1 MPLEAE
7 SRLRQV
13 VGRIEPL
20 DQRSQRQA
28 QERQDE
34 LTKPPGSLGRLERL
48 AVQIAGIT
56 HSARPRLTRPVV
68 IVAAA
73 DHGVTAEGVS
83 AYPSEVTAQMVR
95 NFARGGA
102 AINVLARQAGARVVV
117 VDVGVAKPLPAD
129 LAIVHRKVA
138 PGTRNM
144 AHGPAMT
151 RAQAVQAIEVGLDT
165 VEAEAERGIDVVCLG
180 EMGIGNTSAAS
191 AVVASL
197 TGAPIA
203 DVTGRGTGIDEA
215 TWQRKVEVLTRALAV
230 NAPDPNDP
238 LDVLSK
244 VGGFEIGALVGVI
257 LAGAAR
263 RLPIVMDG
271 FITTA
276 AALVAAGFRPEVRS
290 YLIAAHRSAEQGHR
304 VALEHLELE
313 PLLMLDMRLGEG
325 TAAALVLPTIGA
337 AVALLD
343 EMATF
348 DEAGVSGSSSE
359 RAGFSPP
366 PRLTARAREKRRRRR
381 SAEARPDR
389 R

>member
-1 MPLEAE
+1 MPFETE
-7 SRLRQV
+7 PRLRQV
-13 VGRIEPL
+13 IGRIEPL
-20 DQRSQRQA
+20 DQQA
-28 QERQDE
+28 QREAQLRQDE

-48 AVQIAGIT
+48 AVQVAGIT
-56 HSARPRLTRPVV
+56 RSARPRLTHPVV

-83 AYPSEVTAQMVR
+83 AYPSEVTTQMVR

-102 AINVLARQAGARVVV
+102 AINVLGRRAGARVVV
-117 VDVGVAKPLPAD
+117 VDVGVAQPLPPE
-129 LAIVHRKVA
+129 LPIVHRKVA

-144 AHGPAMT
+144 AQGQAMT
-151 RAQAVQAIEVGLDT
+151 RAQAAQAIEVGLDT
-165 VEAEAERGIDVVCLG
+165 VEAEADRGTDVVCLG

-191 AVVASL
+191 AIVASL
-197 TGAPIA
+197 TDAPIA
-203 DVTGRGTGIDEA
+203 EVTGRGTGIDDA
-215 TWQRKVEVLTRALAV
+215 TWHRKVAALTRALAL

-244 VGGFEIGALVGVI
+244 VGGFEIAALVGVI
-257 LAGAAR
+257 LGGAAR

-276 AALVAAGFRPEVRS
+276 AALVAAGLCPEVRG
-290 YLIAAHRSAEQGHR
+290 YLIAAHRSVERGHR

-325 TAAALVLPTIGA
+325 TAAALVLPTIQA

-348 DEAGVSGSSSE
+348 DEAGVSGPPSVALPE
-359 RAGFSPP
+359 R
-366 PRLTARAREKRRRRR
+366 
-381 SAEARPDR
+381 
-389 R
+389 

>member
-1 MPLEAE
+1 MPFETQP
-7 SRLRQV
+7 RLRQV

-20 DQRSQRQA
+20 DQRAQGEAQR
-28 QERQDE
+28 RQDE

-48 AVQIAGIT
+48 AVQVAGIT
-56 HSARPRLTRPVV
+56 RSARPRLMYPVV

-117 VDVGVAKPLPAD
+117 VDVGVAEPLPAD

-138 PGTRNM
+138 AGTSNM
-144 AHGPAMT
+144 AHGPAMS
-151 RAQAVQAIEVGLDT
+151 RAQAAQAIAVGLDT
-165 VEAEAERGIDVVCLG
+165 VEAEANRGTDVVCLG

-191 AVVASL
+191 AILASL

-203 DVTGRGTGIDEA
+203 DVTGRGTGIDDA
-215 TWQRKVEVLTRALAV
+215 TWLRKVAVLTQALAL
-230 NAPDPNDP
+230 NAPNPNDP

-244 VGGFEIGALVGVI
+244 VGGLEIAALVGVI
-257 LAGAAR
+257 LGGAAR

-276 AALVAAGFRPEVRS
+276 AALIATGFCPEVRG
-290 YLIAAHRSAEQGHR
+290 YLIAAHRSAERGHR
-304 VALEHLELE
+304 LALEHLELE

-325 TAAALVLPTIGA
+325 TAAALVLPTIAA

-348 DEAGVSGSSSE
+348 DEAGVSGSPHALLPE
-359 RAGFSPP
+359 R
-366 PRLTARAREKRRRRR
+366 
-381 SAEARPDR
+381 
-389 R
+389 